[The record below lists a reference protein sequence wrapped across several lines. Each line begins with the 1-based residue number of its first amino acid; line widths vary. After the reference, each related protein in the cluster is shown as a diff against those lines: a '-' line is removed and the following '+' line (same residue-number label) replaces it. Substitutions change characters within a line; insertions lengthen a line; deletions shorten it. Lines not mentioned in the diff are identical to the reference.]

1 MAIDPVTGREL
12 GDDPPQAAPELPS
25 GFQRHVAFDGMVRSV
40 EPSEQ
45 PVEAPA
51 PAEATHP
58 PDDTPQD
65 DVEPASEPP
74 ESSDDV
80 SGGPEPEPSAKPKR
94 GRKPKAKVQAADQE
108 SADTQR
114 RARKAKVVVPKA
126 PKVKAEKPKREP
138 KAKVPKAPKVK
149 VPKAPKVK
157 AEKLPKP
164 KREPKAKILK
174 LKREPK
180 VKVPK
185 VPKPKREPKIRVDD
199 DQAVKRRRYR
209 TGSVP
214 MDGIIEMGV
223 DTEGERFDIKA
234 NPPCRKD
241 TNRWKQFSK
250 FLPGSTVADVM
261 AKGIQSG
268 YIAKLVRRD
277 WVRVRLRDGSYY
289 SPPARVTDADFD
301 LETHPVRTI
310 DPNNPTPAA
319 SEPASSPVEGHGDE
333 DEAA

>member
-1 MAIDPVTGREL
+1 MIRRRL
-12 GDDPPQAAPELPS
+12 RSELPS

-65 DVEPASEPP
+65 DVEPVSEPP

-94 GRKPKAKVQAADQE
+94 GRKPKAKVLAADQE
-108 SADTQR
+108 LADTQR
-114 RARKAKVVVPKA
+114 RTRKAKAVVKIDVPKVRKPKPQPKVKA
-126 PKVKAEKPKREP
+126 EKALKVKAEKPKRQP
-138 KAKVPKAPKVK
+138 KA
-149 VPKAPKVK
+149 K
-157 AEKLPKP
+157 AEKLSKP

-199 DQAVKRRRYR
+199 DQVVKRRRYR
-209 TGSVP
+209 PGAVP

-241 TNRWKQFSK
+241 TNRWRQFSK

-261 AKGIQSG
+261 AKGIQGG

-277 WVRVRLRDGSYY
+277 WVRVRLRDGNYY
-289 SPPARVTDADFD
+289 SPPARVTDADYD
-301 LETHPVRTI
+301 LETHPIRPI

>member
-58 PDDTPQD
+58 PDDTPHD

-80 SGGPEPEPSAKPKR
+80 SGGPEPEPPAKPKR
-94 GRKPKAKVQAADQE
+94 VRKPKAKVQAADQE

-114 RARKAKVVVPKA
+114 RARKAKAVVKIDVPKVGKPKPQ
-126 PKVKAEKPKREP
+126 PKVKAEKLSKPKRE
-138 KAKVPKAPKVK
+138 
-149 VPKAPKVK
+149 PKVK